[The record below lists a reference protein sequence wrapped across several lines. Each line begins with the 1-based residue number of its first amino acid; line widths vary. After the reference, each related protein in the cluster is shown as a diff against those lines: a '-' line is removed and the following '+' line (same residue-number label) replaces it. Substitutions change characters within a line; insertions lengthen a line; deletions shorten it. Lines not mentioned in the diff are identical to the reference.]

1 MKQLFNGTK
10 PPPGKRDDIVP
21 KSPGRTDP
29 IYDRRP
35 VTILMTGTIAPPS
48 GMPGTRR
55 SDPRVRQR
63 EYLDAFSFYCDID
76 DKFVDRI
83 IFLENSNSS
92 LEEFADHAA
101 ATNTKKQIN
110 LIRCPSEYLAKMGKG
125 YGEFMMIDYG
135 LRALK
140 NSGVLDEHSKIWKIT
155 GRLRLINV
163 SEMISTSPLS
173 YDLYCDLRYLPFI
186 KDAIGGNSWMELRT
200 FAFNLN
206 FYSSVLENQ
215 YERGFVLEKEFFKIV
230 LEQMKQER
238 WKIVPRFRHQ
248 PVIEGVS
255 GYSNVS
261 YSSPKY
267 RVKNAIRTAARRLA
281 PSLWV

>member
-1 MKQLFNGTK
+1 MKQLFNEMK
-10 PPPGKRDDIVP
+10 SPFGKRDDIVQN
-21 KSPGRTDP
+21 SPGRTDL
-29 IYDRRP
+29 ICDRRP

-55 SDPRVRQR
+55 NDPRIRQR
-63 EYLDAFSFYCDID
+63 EYLDAFSFYLNID
-76 DKFVDRI
+76 DKFVDRL
-83 IFLENSNSS
+83 IFLQNSNNS
-92 LEEFADHAA
+92 LKEFTDLAA
-101 ATNTKKQIN
+101 ASNTQKQIN
-110 LIRCPSEYLAKMGKG
+110 LIRCPSEYSAEMGKG

-135 LRALK
+135 IRVLRDSGIFD
-140 NSGVLDEHSKIWKIT
+140 NSSIFWKIT
-155 GRLRLINV
+155 GRLRLINI
-163 SEMISTSPLS
+163 SEMISTSPEP

-186 KDAIGGNSWMELRT
+186 KDTLGGNSWMELR
-200 FAFNLN
+200 AFSFSLD

-238 WKIVPRFRHQ
+238 WKIVPRFRRQ
-248 PVIEGVS
+248 PVIQGVS